1 MPAPFLPDLTPRPLV
16 LTQAA
21 GLQGTAL
28 YLGIGTLGLEVCV
41 ATSASRSPAT
51 AIQAAWR
58 SRLAGRAV
66 PLLLVV
72 LVANKAQVCGP
83 SGDEP
88 PVYTDLDLGQVE
100 RLCREALTQP
110 DRNAALRFLAGALP
124 SLETALPGVRNEG
137 LLALHT
143 LERRAPDRAD
153 WRAACDKAGRITSTT
168 GAALLQGLGFALER
182 KDSQTSILRSAGR
195 NTALAVLLE
204 AHEGP
209 EIGNPRFSGLSPVS
223 YALTVAEQDNLPW
236 VVVVQGNR
244 LRLYATAPQQGV
256 GRRGRTE
263 TFVEL
268 QTSLLRDRDIG
279 YLWLLFSAE
288 ALAQGGSL
296 HDLMEESRRFAGDLA
311 ERLRDRIYKQVMPGL
326 AQAIALAR
334 RLRSPTADDLSL
346 TYAMALTVLFR
357 LLFIAYAED
366 RDLLPYKFNSA
377 YRRRSLKDKAIELAK
392 MAADGHVPGTGT
404 THWQETCLLFEAVD
418 RGNREWGVPAY
429 NGGLFSTEKN
439 VSEAG
444 AELGKIKLSDTAF
457 EPVLAGL
464 LLIETPEG
472 GLGPVDFRSLGVR
485 EFGTIYEG
493 LLESE
498 LSVAE
503 TDLALKTEKGVE
515 VFVPAKVKE
524 KVVVPEGAIYLHNR
538 SGARKSSGS
547 YFTKSFAVEYLLDAA
562 LEPALDDHVQRLDA
576 LDETDAADA
585 IFDFRVADIAMG
597 SAHFLVAAVDRIE
610 RRLSQYLQKRDLPG
624 VRRELDALRVA
635 ANTALGPL
643 AEHVDLEDGQLLRRS
658 IARRCIYG
666 VDLNPLSVQL
676 ARLAIWIHTFVPGL
690 PLSVLDHNLIHGN
703 SLVGVGTVADI
714 RRRFEEA
721 GIGMFAVDADNL
733 LGSAREPLERLA
745 RLADATKKDI
755 EAARRA
761 IEDARLASLPTKALC
776 DIIAAKPISNSPLL
790 FQFEDWDRQREK
802 IQQNPTYA
810 TSLKLLSGLH
820 PLHFPISFPE
830 VFLRKNP
837 GFNVI
842 LGNPPWEKVR
852 TEEHEFWARHFPG
865 LRGKKGAE
873 RNREI
878 ARLKRLRGDLCMA
891 WDAER
896 EETERLRNAI
906 RHLPGMN
913 TGHPD
918 LFRAFTYRT
927 FELACV
933 GGRIGIVLPGDA
945 FKIAGAQK
953 IRELLDSQS
962 ERLELQ
968 LLTNKS
974 EWVFDDIHGQK
985 LIAFV
990 SAKKGN
996 TTFCHYTLWQEFHSL
1011 RSWINR
1017 SEKQKVVL
1025 AEDWLRRYS
1034 DSLIVP
1040 ILPTTEAFSV
1050 IDTYLR
1056 HPRIGAHPTL
1066 KVKRIYADFETTRD
1080 KALYSDASSSD
1091 SWPVYKGESFDIW
1104 MPDTEQYFAFTKE
1117 TEILPRA
1124 ITRRSRSSVFGIM
1137 PSEWLDEPGTLPVLF
1152 PRISYRDVTNRTNSR
1167 TLIAALIPPR
1177 VVTTQTAP
1185 WIFWIDANRPPWH
1198 EAYLLGILSSIPC
1211 DWWVRRFVE
1220 GHVDE
1225 EAFNS
1230 IRIPD
1235 PSIASTQVE
1244 RVVAL
1249 SGRLAATDKRF
1260 ATWAKA
1266 IGVKHGKID
1275 QDEKVDMI
1283 HELDA
1288 VVAHLYGLSEAQLR
1302 HIFETFHEGWEFG
1315 PRLEATLRYFASWQ
1329 ANT

>member
-1 MPAPFLPDLTPRPLV
+1 
-16 LTQAA
+16 
-21 GLQGTAL
+21 
-28 YLGIGTLGLEVCV
+28 
-41 ATSASRSPAT
+41 
-51 AIQAAWR
+51 
-58 SRLAGRAV
+58 
-66 PLLLVV
+66 
-72 LVANKAQVCGP
+72 
-83 SGDEP
+83 
-88 PVYTDLDLGQVE
+88 
-100 RLCREALTQP
+100 
-110 DRNAALRFLAGALP
+110 
-124 SLETALPGVRNEG
+124 
-137 LLALHT
+137 
-143 LERRAPDRAD
+143 
-153 WRAACDKAGRITSTT
+153 
-168 GAALLQGLGFALER
+168 
-182 KDSQTSILRSAGR
+182 
-195 NTALAVLLE
+195 
-204 AHEGP
+204 
-209 EIGNPRFSGLSPVS
+209 
-223 YALTVAEQDNLPW
+223 
-236 VVVVQGNR
+236 
-244 LRLYATAPQQGV
+244 
-256 GRRGRTE
+256 
-263 TFVEL
+263 
-268 QTSLLRDRDIG
+268 
-279 YLWLLFSAE
+279 
-288 ALAQGGSL
+288 
-296 HDLMEESRRFAGDLA
+296 MEESRRFAGDLA

-802 IQQNPTYA
+802 SSKTQP
-810 TSLKLLSGLH
+810 
-820 PLHFPISFPE
+820 
-830 VFLRKNP
+830 
-837 GFNVI
+837 
-842 LGNPPWEKVR
+842 
-852 TEEHEFWARHFPG
+852 
-865 LRGKKGAE
+865 
-873 RNREI
+873 
-878 ARLKRLRGDLCMA
+878 M
-891 WDAER
+891 
-896 EETERLRNAI
+896 
-906 RHLPGMN
+906 
-913 TGHPD
+913 
-918 LFRAFTYRT
+918 
-927 FELACV
+927 
-933 GGRIGIVLPGDA
+933 
-945 FKIAGAQK
+945 
-953 IRELLDSQS
+953 
-962 ERLELQ
+962 
-968 LLTNKS
+968 
-974 EWVFDDIHGQK
+974 
-985 LIAFV
+985 
-990 SAKKGN
+990 
-996 TTFCHYTLWQEFHSL
+996 
-1011 RSWINR
+1011 
-1017 SEKQKVVL
+1017 
-1025 AEDWLRRYS
+1025 RR
-1034 DSLIVP
+1034 
-1040 ILPTTEAFSV
+1040 
-1050 IDTYLR
+1050 R
-1056 HPRIGAHPTL
+1056 
-1066 KVKRIYADFETTRD
+1066 
-1080 KALYSDASSSD
+1080 
-1091 SWPVYKGESFDIW
+1091 
-1104 MPDTEQYFAFTKE
+1104 
-1117 TEILPRA
+1117 
-1124 ITRRSRSSVFGIM
+1124 
-1137 PSEWLDEPGTLPVLF
+1137 
-1152 PRISYRDVTNRTNSR
+1152 
-1167 TLIAALIPPR
+1167 
-1177 VVTTQTAP
+1177 
-1185 WIFWIDANRPPWH
+1185 
-1198 EAYLLGILSSIPC
+1198 
-1211 DWWVRRFVE
+1211 
-1220 GHVDE
+1220 
-1225 EAFNS
+1225 
-1230 IRIPD
+1230 
-1235 PSIASTQVE
+1235 
-1244 RVVAL
+1244 
-1249 SGRLAATDKRF
+1249 
-1260 ATWAKA
+1260 
-1266 IGVKHGKID
+1266 
-1275 QDEKVDMI
+1275 
-1283 HELDA
+1283 
-1288 VVAHLYGLSEAQLR
+1288 
-1302 HIFETFHEGWEFG
+1302 
-1315 PRLEATLRYFASWQ
+1315 
-1329 ANT
+1329 